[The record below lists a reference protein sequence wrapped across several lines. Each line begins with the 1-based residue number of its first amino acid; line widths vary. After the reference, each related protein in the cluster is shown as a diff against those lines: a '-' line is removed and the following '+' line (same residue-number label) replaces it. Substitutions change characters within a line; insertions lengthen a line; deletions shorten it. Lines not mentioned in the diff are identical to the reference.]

1 VINRQIMGKA
11 GRSEIGQV
19 FMRFTIGEG
28 VGVKNG
34 IQSFM
39 SASSEADLNRLSI
52 HVRLPSTADIHHAI
66 VTSAAFPMPDV
77 RQKES
82 VPN

>member
-1 VINRQIMGKA
+1 
-11 GRSEIGQV
+11 
-19 FMRFTIGEG
+19 MRFTIGDG

-39 SASSEADLNRLSI
+39 SSEADLNSLNI

-77 RQKES
+77 QQKKG